1 MKRRQQI
8 AKLMYTP
15 RWGQGDV
22 VFLEPYDT
30 LTREEKLDVLSYWI
44 TALLSVRNA
53 MIPNPNSWHHF
64 IKEKAN
70 EATDTT
76 EETQGR

>member
-15 RWGQGDV
+15 KWGQGDI
-22 VFLEPYDT
+22 VFLETYAT
-30 LTREEKLDVLSYWI
+30 LTRDEKLDVLSHWI
-44 TALLSVRNA
+44 TELLSVRNA

-64 IKEKAN
+64 IKEKED
-70 EATDTT
+70 EATDPT
-76 EETQGR
+76 EENQSR